1 MIDYLKA
8 AKIHMEGDGLRIITQ
23 NSFGYGD
30 ILRLMAY
37 AKSLMLSSSRK
48 VHVTYVLPPHYPW
61 SYQYEHNIHYA
72 LSQFNLL
79 TTYDVEITSL
89 DTYAHKYTNLLKKEY
104 AEQVAAWLG
113 YPKLTPKHSSSD
125 GDYLCVWTSWTNLSP
140 VSKDKMPINKDK
152 FESFLKTLDIPI
164 KMVDYRM
171 NIAETFD
178 TIRNS
183 KLCLGY
189 EGMGQQIAY
198 HYGKPIIT
206 MSNLVQVSKNTG
218 GPESRITNDLKTVR
232 RYLNVH

>member
-8 AKIHMEGDGLRIITQ
+8 AKIHIEGDGLRIITQ
-23 NSFGYGD
+23 N
-30 ILRLMAY
+30 
-37 AKSLMLSSSRK
+37 
-48 VHVTYVLPPHYPW
+48 
-61 SYQYEHNIHYA
+61 
-72 LSQFNLL
+72 
-79 TTYDVEITSL
+79 
-89 DTYAHKYTNLLKKEY
+89 
-104 AEQVAAWLG
+104 
-113 YPKLTPKHSSSD
+113 SSSD

-171 NIAETFD
+171 DIAETFD

-218 GPESRITNDLKTVR
+218 GPESRIANDLKTVR